1 MARSAE
7 NLGYLVHK
15 MAKNCIKMTKIRV
28 FFCKS
33 DLISSRFF
41 AIAIAMAIGQNI
53 YLCLL
58 TIEVE

>member
-15 MAKNCIKMTKIRV
+15 MAKNCIQMTKIR
-28 FFCKS
+28 FFWKS